1 MVKVSNHFLTKN
13 TMPDDLSNNGKGN
26 TPSTASSPKAAEHG
40 EDIRKPEGNVFISS
54 TFLVDL
60 ISSVSRSLK
69 EVIHRAQIYEK
80 KYANN
85 GLNECFLQIRSDL
98 AKIEV
103 LFENLLQYNKI
114 VTPMRKKNTVHN
126 LIETILK
133 KYQPVFEK
141 RETLIFRRF
150 EKDLPEVI
158 VPEEQLGYI
167 LNSVLQYI
175 LGSLPCGGGIS
186 FSTKSFLIQENEK
199 ERKPLLEQNTRWV
212 EILLVFTRYGSST
225 EKAKS
230 LIGIEE
236 RQTDQ
241 NPLDLILQLAKKMVD
256 KNSGLMTFELAVERN
271 KSSISIVLPAP
282 KEGSDLL

>member
-1 MVKVSNHFLTKN
+1 MADDSTNNEKV
-13 TMPDDLSNNGKGN
+13 TMS
-26 TPSTASSPKAAEHG
+26 SAAFSPKTAKYQ
-40 EDIRKPEGNVFISS
+40 EDIPRAERNVSTSS

-60 ISSVSRSLK
+60 ISTVSRSLD
-69 EVIHRAQIYEK
+69 EVINRVQIYQK

-85 GLNECFLQIRSDL
+85 GLSECFFQIRSDL

-114 VTPMRKKNTVHN
+114 ITPTRKKNTVHN

-158 VPEEQLGYI
+158 VPDEQLRYI
-167 LNSVLQYI
+167 LDSALQYI
-175 LGSLPCGGGIS
+175 LGSMPSGGGIS
-186 FSTKSFLIQENEK
+186 FSTRSLVVQENEEEK
-199 ERKPLLEQNTRWV
+199 KPLLEQNTRWV
-212 EILLVFTRYGSST
+212 EILVIFTRYKSST

-230 LIGIEE
+230 ILGIEE

-241 NPLDLILQLAKKMVD
+241 NPLDFILQLAKKMVD
-256 KNSGLMTFELAVERN
+256 RNSGFMKLELAGEMN
-271 KSSISIVLPAP
+271 KSSISIALPAE